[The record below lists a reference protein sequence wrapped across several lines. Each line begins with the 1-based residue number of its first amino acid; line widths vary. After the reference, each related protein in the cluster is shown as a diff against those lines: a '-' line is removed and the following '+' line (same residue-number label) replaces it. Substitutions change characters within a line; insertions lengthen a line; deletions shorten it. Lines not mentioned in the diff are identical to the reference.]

1 MHSRIPLLLV
11 VSALLGLPG
20 FGGLAQKN
28 PTPSPGPDLKG
39 DRWQGTMHSGTEMHS
54 SKAACTGEAWD
65 FDLHLVVGGDG
76 SVEGKATGHLTSMPQ
91 CSGPPYWVKSVYDGQ
106 AKNSGWNVS
115 GEFDG
120 KQFKL
125 HFAETQIDG
134 GTGGLIQYSLW
145 TQSGVVNTIVVP
157 LTSKITAQGE
167 TKTNVPVP
175 HSTDTVA
182 SGDHT
187 VTLKRDCDPLTPEAV
202 TQAILK
208 ALKEH
213 HITLPSFWHGE
224 APGRFVHNLQPKGY
238 YPNGPEPYSL
248 LPNEVGFLVL
258 PEQHSDILIIG
269 TAKAPCKG
277 SSDGSI
283 IVDLMIW
290 ETRVVDG
297 KRFPYGMIEE
307 VTGSGDVSQ
316 KGLDDA
322 MRKAF
327 DAAKLDQYKSSGP
340 PS

>member
-1 MHSRIPLLLV
+1 MHSRIPVLLM
-11 VSALLGLPG
+11 VSAPLGLLG
-20 FGGLAQKN
+20 FGVLAQKA
-28 PTPSPGPDLKG
+28 TDRVTG
-39 DRWQGTMHSGTEMHS
+39 DKWQGTLHNEIT
-54 SKAACTGEAWD
+54 SKFRVGAGGSCTGEAWNY
-65 FDLHLVVGGDG
+65 DLSLVVGPDG
-76 SVEGKATGHLTSMPQ
+76 TVEGRAVGHLVSPPQ
-91 CSGPPYWVKSVYDGQ
+91 CSFAVSGTQ
-106 AKNSGWNVS
+106 AKNKSADVS
-115 GEFDG
+115 GKFDG
-120 KQFKL
+120 RQFEL
-125 HFAETQIDG
+125 QFNMTSADG
-134 GTGGLIQYSLW
+134 MTLGVDSLVGRPGLAAPTILVPITGPGI
-145 TQSGVVNTIVVP
+145 
-157 LTSKITAQGE
+157 AQGE
-167 TKTNVPVP
+167 TVTTRTN
-175 HSTDTVA
+175 A
-182 SGDHT
+182 T
-187 VTLKRDCDPLTPEAV
+187 VTGSGRQTVKLKRDCDPLTPEAV

-208 ALKEH
+208 ALKER

-269 TAKAPCKG
+269 TAKAPCNG

-307 VTGSGDVSQ
+307 VKGSGDVSQ

-327 DAAKLDQYKSSGP
+327 DAAKLDKYKSSGP